1 MSIVSIFLS
10 RNLLLEERDEIET
23 EQGFA
28 YSTNAMV
35 VSKFMYNT
43 SAVQLVSKLKLYF
56 LFNVTVFL
64 KQRNK

>member
-1 MSIVSIFLS
+1 M
-10 RNLLLEERDEIET
+10 LEERDEIEI

-43 SAVQLVSKLKLYF
+43 SAVQLVSKLKFSTSCL
-56 LFNVTVFL
+56 L
-64 KQRNK
+64 

>member
-10 RNLLLEERDEIET
+10 RNLLLEERDEVKI
-23 EQGFA
+23 EQGFS

-43 SAVQLVSKLKLYF
+43 SAV
-56 LFNVTVFL
+56 
-64 KQRNK
+64 